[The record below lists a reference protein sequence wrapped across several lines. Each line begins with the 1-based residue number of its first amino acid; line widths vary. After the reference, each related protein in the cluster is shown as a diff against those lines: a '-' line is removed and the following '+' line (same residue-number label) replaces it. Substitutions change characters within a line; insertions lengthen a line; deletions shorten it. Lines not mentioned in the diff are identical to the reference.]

1 MSNLDHDR
9 EHNLIDFSDES
20 VEGNTDS
27 SGELYSPEGV
37 LDNINNSLRRADDVL
52 GSARY
57 FLRSNKLAINKVTS
71 HNTDKMSTNFTPIE
85 RALTYVPN
93 FDGVDSDESFR
104 FFRAC
109 DFAIKMID
117 PKEMGSLIQ
126 GILIKLSGKAL
137 GAIRYKEI
145 TTYSELKKILGELT
159 NRKWTLA
166 HLQTKLVACRKMRD
180 EDIQTY
186 FDRIDKLHH
195 DIVDANLETGEYSNG
210 DDIRKLLQNQ
220 VLTVFIDGLPES
232 YRTILKSQK
241 PKSLEE
247 ALAIAMEEE
256 VALQS
261 SRETR
266 RMVFNNSESSQKKSI
281 RTNDNKTSMKNGC
294 YKCGRTNHIA
304 RDCRAPVWEA
314 KQQQPRQYTDNQ
326 RTAGTSRS
334 LVICGYC
341 KKEGHRLEEC
351 RKRQRVNAKRNEE
364 KSSGVRHSGNEKTP
378 DAAGRR
384 PVGQIKT
391 ATLSM
396 RDLSVSNQH

>member
-1 MSNLDHDR
+1 MSNPDHNRD
-9 EHNLIDFSDES
+9 HKLINFSDES
-20 VEGNTDS
+20 DERNTDS
-27 SGELYSPEGV
+27 SGELYFPEGV
-37 LDNINNSLRRADDVL
+37 LDNANNSLRRADDVL

-57 FLRSNKLAINKVTS
+57 FLRSNKLAINKATS
-71 HNTDKMSTNFTPIE
+71 NNSGKMSINFTPVE
-85 RALTYVPN
+85 RALAHVPN

-117 PKEMGSLIQ
+117 PKEVGNLIQ

-137 GAIRYKEI
+137 RAIRYKEI
-145 TTYSELKKILGELT
+145 TTYSELKKTLGEIT

-166 HLQTKLVACRKMRD
+166 HLQTKLVACRKTRD

-186 FDRIDKLHH
+186 FDRIDRLHH

-256 VALQS
+256 VSLQS

-266 RMVFNNSESSQKKSI
+266 KMVFNNPETGQQKSV
-281 RTNDNKTSMKNGC
+281 RPNNSRAVTKNGC

-304 RDCRAPVWEA
+304 RDCRAPVWEMR
-314 KQQQPRQYTDNQ
+314 QQQPKQYMDNQ
-326 RTAGTSRS
+326 RTTSTSRS
-334 LVICGYC
+334 LITCAYC
-341 KKEGHRLEEC
+341 KKDGHRLEEC
-351 RKRQRVNAKRNEE
+351 RKRQRNNAKRNEE
-364 KSSGVRHSGNEKTP
+364 KSSEDQHSGNEKTP
-378 DAAGRR
+378 DADGRR

-396 RDLSVSNQH
+396 RALSISKQN